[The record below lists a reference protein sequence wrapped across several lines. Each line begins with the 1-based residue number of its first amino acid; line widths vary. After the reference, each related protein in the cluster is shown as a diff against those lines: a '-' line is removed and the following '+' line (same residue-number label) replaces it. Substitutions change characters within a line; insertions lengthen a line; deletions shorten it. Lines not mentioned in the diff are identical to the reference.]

1 MKKLIGTTLLS
12 LVMSTAVLAE
22 GVVYHIF
29 ADGLACQHCALSI
42 DEKLR
47 ETDGVERVDILPGDR
62 NQRAEYR
69 RHGVVHITRHF
80 LDQTEFCDQG
90 RRADTD
96 C

>member
-29 ADGLACQHCALSI
+29 AYGLACQHCALSI

-47 ETDGVERVDILPGDR
+47 EISFFTG
-62 NQRAEYR
+62 
-69 RHGVVHITRHF
+69 
-80 LDQTEFCDQG
+80 
-90 RRADTD
+90 
-96 C
+96 